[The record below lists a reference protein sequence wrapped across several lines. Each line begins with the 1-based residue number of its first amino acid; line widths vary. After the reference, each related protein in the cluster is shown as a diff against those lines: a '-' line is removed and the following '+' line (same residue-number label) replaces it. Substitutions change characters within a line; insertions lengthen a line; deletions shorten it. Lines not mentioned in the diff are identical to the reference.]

1 MPRRDAP
8 RVRIAAAAG
17 LGLLVVGSL
26 RAEPGTALDRDA
38 TLAAS
43 QAAIGR
49 VVPADYVFTAPDG
62 RRVSLGELRGTP
74 LVVSLVY
81 TSCYHTCPLVTEYLA
96 GVVETARKALGE
108 ASFNVV
114 TIGFDTANDSAV
126 RMGQFQAERGI
137 GDPRWLF
144 LAGEAATLNGL
155 MDDLGF
161 AYVASPKGFD
171 HLTQATVLD
180 AEGRIY
186 RQVYG
191 DRFPPPALVEPLKEL
206 VFATPPGA
214 SALASLANE
223 VRLFCTVFDPSTGRY
238 RFDYSL
244 FVEIFVG
251 LTALTAV
258 AVFIVRSW
266 RQSV

>member
-1 MPRRDAP
+1 MRCAGAALPRAA
-8 RVRIAAAAG
+8 AAAAG
-17 LGLLVVGSL
+17 ALLLAGGL
-26 RAEPGTALDRDA
+26 RAEPQTVLDRET

-49 VVPADYVFTAPDG
+49 VIPADYAFTAPDG
-62 RRVSLGELRGTP
+62 RRVSLGQLRGEP
-74 LVVSLVY
+74 LVVSLIY
-81 TSCYHTCPLVTEYLA
+81 TSCYHTCPLVTEYLG
-96 GVVETARKALGE
+96 GVVETARKALGAE
-108 ASFNVV
+108 SFRVV
-114 TIGFDTANDSAV
+114 TIGFDTLNDSAV

-137 GDPRWLF
+137 DDPGWLF
-144 LAGEAATLNGL
+144 LSGDAATLTGL
-155 MDDLGF
+155 VRDLGF
-161 AYVASPKGFD
+161 AYAASPKGFD

-180 AEGRIY
+180 GDGRVY

-214 SALASLANE
+214 GVFASLANE

-251 LTALTAV
+251 LTALSAV
-258 AVFIVRSW
+258 AIFIIRAW
-266 RQSV
+266 RQSA